1 MIRQRFQLKDFVMDH
16 AFSLLAFV
24 PRNYDKGSF
33 LAALLENGSS
43 SSIIILS
50 AKDSPSPNP

>member
-1 MIRQRFQLKDFVMDH
+1 MDH